1 MRLSI
6 AFLLLV
12 AAFLGGCG
20 TSPESA
26 RTELREQGYDFSR
39 EGFTE
44 AVADDDR
51 EAVELFIAAGIS
63 INARNSRGE
72 TAIAVASA
80 EGYTHLVRLLVEAGA
95 KPGAEE
101 LERTIDEGDWELSG
115 ILLEAGAKLTET
127 ALDSALQTFDY
138 NESVGRVVQMLSYAD
153 RRLATRYLDV
163 ITERLDEEY
172 AEALVEAL
180 LALEVKPSGQ
190 ALANATEFGNQTVVT
205 MLLQAGARPNAQL
218 LENAVEAGDADLV
231 EVLLEA
237 GARPNRKALERA
249 MESGDSDLV
258 ALLIDAGARA
268 GGSALTRAVESGDK
282 ELVATLLESGTKPN
296 AQALESAVEN
306 RATELIQV
314 LLDEGVAPS
323 SRSLE
328 IAVKSGDSQTIRLL
342 LEAGAEPDDGV
353 LESAIANGDRELVRI
368 LIDTGLKP
376 GSSTIEKA
384 VDVGDTGLVDML
396 LEAGAKASSAAL
408 EKASRSGD
416 RSMIDKLLTA
426 GAKPTGVQIL
436 RAVQAEDTDLVKQLL
451 AAGAKPG
458 PQSFA
463 EVVARDESALVELFL
478 QAGAEPGPELLQSA
492 VEENNEVIVNL
503 LLGAGAKPNEGLL
516 AHAASEGNA
525 PVVGLLLEA
534 GVKPTGKLLEQAII
548 ERYVE
553 VALVL
558 LGAGVEPSR
567 EAMAYAESTDNQEL
581 IASIQDVM
589 TTWVA
594 AVKQRWQSGQS
605 FTDQLSSGRMGP
617 TMIVVP
623 AGQFEMGCKDKFIA
637 QWKCSDDEQPPHEVT
652 FRAPFAVSKFEITFA
667 EWDACVAAGS
677 CRKDVAE
684 DQGWGRANR
693 PVVAVRWEDTQSYVA
708 WLSQQAGEE
717 YRLPSESEWEYFTRA
732 GTDTPHSWKSEL
744 LRIEPYPANC
754 SSCENQWADRR
765 TAPVGSFE
773 PNPFGLHDVH
783 GNVWEW
789 VEDCW
794 NENYRGAPV
803 DGSAWLGGNCQY
815 RMNRGGSFASGPH
828 ALRSAR
834 RNSGPSGERYNNV
847 GFRVVRKLTP

>member
-115 ILLEAGAKLTET
+115 VLLEAGAKPTET
-127 ALDSALQTFDY
+127 ALDNALQTFDY
-138 NESVGRVVQMLSYAD
+138 EEAIDIVVQMLSYAD
-153 RRLATRYLDV
+153 RRLATRYLDI
-163 ITERLDEEY
+163 ITERLDEDY
-172 AEALVEAL
+172 AEALLEAL
-180 LALEVKPSGQ
+180 LALDVNPSPQ
-190 ALANATEFGNQTVVT
+190 ALANASGFGNQTVVK
-205 MLLQAGARPNAQL
+205 MLLEAGARPNAQI

-237 GARPNRKALERA
+237 GARPSRKALEQA
-249 MESGDSDLV
+249 IESEHNDLV
-258 ALLIDAGARA
+258 ALLTAAGAEA

-306 RATELIQV
+306 GTTHLIELM
-314 LLDEGVAPS
+314 LDAGVAPS
-323 SRSLE
+323 SRALE
-328 IAVKSGDSQTIRLL
+328 IAVEGGDSQLIFLL
-342 LEAGAEPDDGV
+342 LEAGAEPDDGA
-353 LESAIANGDRELVRI
+353 LESAIAKGDRDLVRI
-368 LIDTGLKP
+368 LLDTGVKP
-376 GSSTIEKA
+376 GGDTVEKA
-384 VDVGDTGLVDML
+384 VEVGDTGLVDML
-396 LEAGAKASSAAL
+396 LGAGATANNAAL

-416 RSMIDKLLTA
+416 RSMIDRLLTA
-426 GAKPTGVQIL
+426 GAKPTGVHIL

-637 QWKCSDDEQPPHEVT
+637 QWRCNDDEQPPHEVT

-732 GTDTPHSWKSEL
+732 GTDTPHSWKSKL

-754 SSCENQWADRR
+754 SSCENQWAGRR

-815 RMNRGGSFASGPH
+815 RMSRGGSFTNGPH

-834 RNSGPSGERYNNV
+834 RGANPSGDRYTNG